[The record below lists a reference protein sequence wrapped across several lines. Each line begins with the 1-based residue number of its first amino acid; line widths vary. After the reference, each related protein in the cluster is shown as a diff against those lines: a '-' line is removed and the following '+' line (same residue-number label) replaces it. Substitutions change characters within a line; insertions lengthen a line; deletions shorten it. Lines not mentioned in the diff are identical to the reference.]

1 MSSPRSASVSA
12 TTALTIW
19 RRPDERVSAC
29 DRCLVRGWLL
39 SRLAANLEVERGRI
53 SGVLELSDEEL
64 IDALAGA
71 QASAVIEER
80 SRFDAD
86 SARSRAADAGLES
99 ICRCDPAYPVRLRA
113 LASPPAVLHVAGGVE
128 RFLTLVAA
136 DPVAIV
142 GARRASSYGIDV
154 AGALGRGLGAAGVPV
169 ISGMALGIDSAAHSG
184 ALAVEAATVAVLP
197 GGADRPYPAS
207 KRTLHRRIRLA
218 GAVAS
223 ELPPGSPVW
232 RWMFPAR
239 NRVIAALAALTI
251 VVEAGERSGAL
262 LTAAAARELGRPVGA
277 VPGKVT
283 SPLSVG
289 THGLLL
295 DGAVLVRGAQ
305 DVLDALYGAGA
316 RVVPDRSRQELPA
329 DLQALLAAIAAG
341 NDTARAL
348 ALAGFGIEQTLAG
361 VGALELAGY
370 LRREA
375 GGRFAVV
382 S

>member
-1 MSSPRSASVSA
+1 
-12 TTALTIW
+12 
-19 RRPDERVSAC
+19 
-29 DRCLVRGWLL
+29 
-39 SRLAANLEVERGRI
+39 LAANLEVERGRI

-223 ELPPGSPVW
+223 ELPPGS
-232 RWMFPAR
+232 
-239 NRVIAALAALTI
+239 
-251 VVEAGERSGAL
+251 ERSGEL